1 MQFHGR
7 SEEQTIDLTADE
19 VATELALVQ
28 HVVDGSQSPI
38 APPYSPLTPVWYVY
52 IIYTYSNFNVIIIF
66 CNICIIYNSTSL
78 VDVIKH
84 ILKEEGNFSIDIW
97 RSNLLAD
104 AFKEG
109 KKKKF
114 NPKKIVKV

>member
-7 SEEQTIDLTADE
+7 SEQQTIDLTADE
-19 VATELALVQ
+19 VATELALIQ
-28 HVVDGSQSPI
+28 HVVDGSQSRI

-52 IIYTYSNFNVIIIF
+52 IIYNYYSNFNVIIIW

-84 ILKEEGNFSIDIW
+84 IPKEEGNFSIDIR
-97 RSNLLAD
+97 RSNLLVD
-104 AFKEG
+104 ALKEG
-109 KKKKF
+109 KKK
-114 NPKKIVKV
+114 V

>member
-52 IIYTYSNFNVIIIF
+52 II
-66 CNICIIYNSTSL
+66 L
-78 VDVIKH
+78 
-84 ILKEEGNFSIDIW
+84 
-97 RSNLLAD
+97 
-104 AFKEG
+104 
-109 KKKKF
+109 
-114 NPKKIVKV
+114 